1 MRAGLKSPLIRP
13 YFIPRFLLNQIQSNP
28 NPNITLKV
36 NEDPKDAMLRE
47 YKEEITKLKKMLAA
61 ANGGEIPA
69 EPAAGERFR
78 RRERVTRRNE
88 RSA

>member
-1 MRAGLKSPLIRP
+1 
-13 YFIPRFLLNQIQSNP
+13 
-28 NPNITLKV
+28 V

>member
-1 MRAGLKSPLIRP
+1 
-13 YFIPRFLLNQIQSNP
+13 
-28 NPNITLKV
+28 V

-69 EPAAGERFR
+69 EPAAGERFS
-78 RRERVTRRNE
+78 EGE
-88 RSA
+88 GDKKK